1 MPPIMTL
8 DPKCK
13 RAAPSTAARSRWLPL
28 VIGGAAVLASVHPVL
43 AERADRTKDMVIE
56 GDKSGTW
63 DLQRQVMVWI
73 GNVTISQGTMLIRAD
88 RVELRELPN
97 GFRAATAIGSPGR
110 PASYRQKRDNLD
122 EFVEG
127 QADRIEFDGRADTV
141 RFVGNGLMRQ
151 LRGAVVA
158 NEVTGQQLVWANTSE
173 QFTVEGGAKSAAN
186 PTGRVRAVLS
196 PPPEAA
202 SAPAVT
208 PPGAPAASGPGA
220 SLRPSRTLSDPR

>member
-1 MPPIMTL
+1 MPQPMTTPIL
-8 DPKCK
+8 PRRC
-13 RAAPSTAARSRWLPL
+13 AAFWPVRRNLAGVLLAGLAL
-28 VIGGAAVLASVHPVL
+28 VAQAW
-43 AERADRTKDMVIE
+43 AEKADRTKEMVIE

-63 DLQRQVMVWI
+63 DMQRQVMVWS

-97 GFRAATAIGSPGR
+97 GFRAATAIGSAGR

-141 RFVGNGLMRQ
+141 RFVGNGQMRQ

-173 QFTVEGGAKSAAN
+173 QFSVEGGAKTPAN

-196 PPPEAA
+196 PPPQAA
-202 SAPAVT
+202 SAPDA
-208 PPGAPAASGPGA
+208 APATPRAATP
-220 SLRPSRTLSDPR
+220 LRPSRTLTEPR

>member
-1 MPPIMTL
+1 MPQPMTTPI
-8 DPKCK
+8 PSGR
-13 RAAPSTAARSRWLPL
+13 RAARRPVSGL
-28 VIGGAAVLASVHPVL
+28 LASIVAAGLVAAAPAW
-43 AERADRTKDMVIE
+43 AEKADRTKEMVIE

-63 DLQRQVMVWI
+63 DMQRQVMVWS

-97 GFRAATAIGSPGR
+97 GYRAATAIGSAGKQ
-110 PASYRQKRDNLD
+110 ASYRQKRDNLD

-141 RFVGNGLMRQ
+141 RFVGNGQMRQ

-158 NEVTGQQLVWANTSE
+158 NEVTGQQLLWANTSE
-173 QFTVEGGAKSAAN
+173 QFSVEGGAKSPAN

-196 PPPEAA
+196 PPPQAA
-202 SAPAVT
+202 SAPEPTPVT
-208 PPGAPAASGPGA
+208 PRQATP
-220 SLRPSRTLSDPR
+220 LRPSRTLAEPR

>member
-1 MPPIMTL
+1 M
-8 DPKCK
+8 
-13 RAAPSTAARSRWLPL
+13 AACAFSVALACALAALP
-28 VIGGAAVLASVHPVL
+28 VF

-63 DLQRQVMVWI
+63 DMQRQVMVWS

-110 PASYRQKRDNLD
+110 QASYRQKRDNLE

-141 RFVGNGLMRQ
+141 RFIGNGLMRQ

-158 NEVTGQQLVWANTSE
+158 NEVMGQQLVWANTSE
-173 QFTVEGGAKSAAN
+173 QFTVEGGAKNAAN
-186 PTGRVRAVLS
+186 PSGRVRAVLS

-202 SAPAVT
+202 SAPPT
-208 PPGAPAASGPGA
+208 PAAPAAARPGTP
-220 SLRPSRTLSDPR
+220 LRPSRSLTEPR

>member
-1 MPPIMTL
+1 MPPIMT
-8 DPKCK
+8 PE
-13 RAAPSTAARSRWLPL
+13 SARSRAALDAAARRLILALAALL
-28 VIGGAAVLASVHPVL
+28 VAPMPAQ
-43 AERADRTKDMVIE
+43 AERADRTREMVIE

-63 DLQRQVMVWI
+63 DMQRQVMVWS
-73 GNVTISQGTMLIRAD
+73 GNVSISQGTMLIRAD

-97 GFRAATAIGSPGR
+97 GFRAATATGSPGKQ
-110 PASYRQKRDNLD
+110 ASYRQKRDNLE

-141 RFVGNGLMRQ
+141 RFIGNGLMRQ

-173 QFTVEGGAKSAAN
+173 QFSVEGGAKSAAN

-202 SAPAVT
+202 SAPAAAAAT
-208 PPGAPAASGPGA
+208 APSRGSAP
-220 SLRPSRTLSDPR
+220 LRPSRTLTDPR

>member
-1 MPPIMTL
+1 MLACVT
-8 DPKCK
+8 
-13 RAAPSTAARSRWLPL
+13 
-28 VIGGAAVLASVHPVL
+28 VLAAGPAL
-43 AERADRTKDMVIE
+43 AERADRTREMVIE

-63 DLQRQVMVWI
+63 DMQRQVMVWS
-73 GNVTISQGTMLIRAD
+73 GNVSISQGTMLIRAD

-97 GFRAATAIGSPGR
+97 GFRAATAIGSPGKQ
-110 PASYRQKRDNLD
+110 ASYRQKRDNLD

-141 RFVGNGLMRQ
+141 RFIGNGLMRQ
-151 LRGAVVA
+151 LRGAAVA

-173 QFTVEGGAKSAAN
+173 QFSVEGGAKSAAN

-202 SAPAVT
+202 SAPAAAAT
-208 PPGAPAASGPGA
+208 AAPARGSAP
-220 SLRPSRTLSDPR
+220 LRPSRTLTDPR